1 MAKQYF
7 NWKLAFVLVV
17 AMVVFAAAAF
27 ALHSWQQNTR
37 AEQSLPLGERAYD
50 QGDWEEA
57 AQQLGRYLAVDGSN
71 VSVLLKYAD
80 AQLKIRPMES
90 ANIQQAI
97 AAYSA
102 ALRLDDGNAE
112 AVGRLIEI
120 YLGMRT
126 PGEAELKARQYL
138 QDRDDAAV
146 RRLLGVALIQQRKFQ
161 EAGRVL
167 TALLQEHP
175 DQIAAYED
183 MGRLAQIRPEDVN
196 APGAYWFDEA
206 IKQNSDSALAYLIRG
221 AFRRQTG
228 DRSGAMADLEHAE
241 TLDLNDTNV
250 HLRLV
255 GELIGAEATDK
266 AREHLKNLQAVAPEE
281 QGLWQY
287 WADIAVRSGSVEE
300 MQTVAETGLKALA
313 TQSWDFM
320 PVAVELLIRA
330 GQYDQA
336 QDGIMQMKQKNVQP
350 ARGAFLEGLLAEQ
363 QGQLREAVEFWKQ
376 AIALGYQSPQ
386 DRHWGRELPF
396 VRVVLASA
404 FLKLGDT
411 QSAIGQ
417 LRTLV
422 SQVPTYPGAYLLL
435 ARLEAQTGD
444 WAAVL
449 EHARQLKQLV
459 PDQKEA
465 TTLELQA
472 RMRQLAGG
480 GEATAGRQ
488 VAWRDIDSRLAQL
501 AASETDEAAAV
512 QLKLLQAENA
522 ILQKKYDAA
531 TTLLDELQQ
540 SAPEE
545 RRLVLLRTQVY
556 VGQGKIQDAVSL
568 LQQALEQFPGSIEIA
583 TRLALLYDGQEKRSK
598 CESVITDALAGVE
611 VPRERHLL
619 GLFLADFYA
628 SWGQE
633 DRLYEWLADMAG
645 QFPVDIKI
653 KRRLLALDRVLKES
667 GLAQEI
673 VDEIKALEGENG
685 WQWKIEQ
692 ARVWLRSDNFTKYY
706 TDVVRLLQENLLANP
721 EDQASRMLLGAAY
734 EKAGEMRL
742 ALATYTEALNRSQAP
757 DDLPIMLV
765 LGAAYEKAGD
775 LPEALATYKEALKR
789 SPDDIRVIAQ
799 TVEALY
805 RDGQFGAAQQIL
817 DQAAQRDLQ
826 HADLQRLR
834 LEGDLQRGALSS
846 ASDILQEMVHLDP
859 NDTSAQFTLAL
870 LRARQGKFDE
880 AQAILADLR
889 VKSLDIVRITEAQ
902 IQIYIFQGKQE
913 EAIQLCNDLVE
924 RSKDVQAYTLRART
938 YAVVDQQD
946 KALADFERAIR
957 LEPNSPTGWL
967 ARADYYRDLGQ
978 AAEEVEDV
986 RKAFSLAPD
995 DLAIQRRTLQVYLAS
1010 GDGELY
1016 REAEAILQRAIE
1028 AHPEN
1033 TELRVLKARML
1044 VSKGTA
1050 PAIREARLLLNQV
1063 VAEAPNQ
1070 AEAWE
1075 LLGRLELAANR
1086 SGNAMD
1092 MALRGL
1098 AHKADDRS
1106 LLLLKADAEAQRS
1119 PMLAVPTLKELLRQD
1134 PNDLDVLA
1142 RWAQVD
1148 AKSGRPE
1155 KTQELVEL
1163 LQGRLAVLE
1172 GPARQQC
1179 EIILAKTLYH
1189 SGQTSEATACFANL
1203 MAADPNDPT
1212 PLWAIADLPG
1222 AVSRC
1227 PRLRALIDDWATQR
1241 PDDVPTVAGIVAAWV
1256 RNRDEEGMRFGETLL
1271 RFTLQRVPESIGAL
1285 LVLGDLT
1292 GATGRSADNAQVN
1305 RRILEIDPNNVI
1317 AMNNLAW
1324 FLCEE
1329 QGQYQEALTLANRG
1343 LQYEPDYLDLIDT
1356 RGVAHYRLGN
1366 LPEAVKDFERFIGLC
1381 PPWAPSL
1388 ATTRFH
1394 LARAYAQ
1401 MENRPE
1407 AVRQLGQIPGLDEGA
1422 SVLSVTD
1429 QTEARLLL
1437 ERIKKGN

>member
-1 MAKQYF
+1 MAKHYF

-17 AMVVFAAAAF
+17 ATVVFAAAAF

-37 AEQSLPLGERAYD
+37 AEQSLPLGESAYD

-90 ANIQQAI
+90 GNIQQAI

-120 YLGMRT
+120 YLGMGT
-126 PGEAELKARQYL
+126 AGEAELKARQYL
-138 QDRDDAAV
+138 QGRDDVAV
-146 RRLLGVALIQQRKFQ
+146 RRLLGVALVQQRKFQ

-167 TALLQEHP
+167 TTLLQEHP

-196 APGAYWFDEA
+196 VPGAYWFDEA
-206 IKQNSDSALAYLIRG
+206 VKQNSDSALAYIIRG
-221 AFRRQTG
+221 AFRRQMG

-241 TLDLNDTNV
+241 TLDLADTKV

-255 GELIGAEATDK
+255 GELIGAEAMDK
-266 AREHLKNLQAVAPEE
+266 AREHLKSLQAVAPKE

-287 WADIAVRSGSVEE
+287 WAEIAVRSGSAEE
-300 MQTVAETGLKALA
+300 MQTVAEAGLKELA
-313 TQSWDFM
+313 TQPWDFM

-330 GQYDQA
+330 GSYDQA
-336 QDGIMQMKQKNVQP
+336 RDSIMQMKEKNVQP

-363 QGQLREAVEFWKQ
+363 QGQLREAVDCWKQ
-376 AIALGYQSPQ
+376 AIGLGYQSPQ
-386 DRHWGRELPF
+386 DGHWGRKLPF
-396 VRVVLASA
+396 VRAVLASA
-404 FLKLGDT
+404 LLKLGDV

-422 SQVPTYPGAYLLL
+422 SQIPTYPGAYLLL

-444 WAAVL
+444 WEAVL

-459 PDQKEA
+459 PSQKEA

-472 RMRQLAGG
+472 RMRQLASGG
-480 GEATAGRQ
+480 DVAAGRE
-488 VAWRDIDSRLAQL
+488 VGWRDMDSRLAQL

-512 QLKLLQAENA
+512 QLKLLQAECA
-522 ILQKKYDAA
+522 IFQKKYDDA
-531 TTLLDELQQ
+531 TTFLDELQRDY
-540 SAPEE
+540 PEE
-545 RRLVLLRTQVY
+545 RRVVLLRAQVY

-568 LQQALEQFPGSIEIA
+568 LQQALEQFPRSIEVV
-583 TRLALLYDGQEKRSK
+583 TRLALLYNGQEKRSE
-598 CESVITDALAGVE
+598 CESVIADALARVE
-611 VPRERHLL
+611 VPRSRHLL

-633 DRLYEWLADMAG
+633 DRLYEWVVDMAG
-645 QFPVDIKI
+645 QFPKDIKI
-653 KRRLLALDRVLKES
+653 KRRLLALDRILKEAEQ
-667 GLAQEI
+667 AQKI
-673 VDEIKALEGENG
+673 VDEVKALEGANG

-692 ARVWLRSDNFTKYY
+692 TRVWLRSDSFTRHYA
-706 TDVVRLLQENLLANP
+706 DAVQLLQENLLANP
-721 EDQASRMLLGAAY
+721 EDQASRMLLGAVY
-734 EKAGEMRL
+734 EMAGEMRL
-742 ALATYTEALNRSQAP
+742 ALATYTEALNRSRAP
-757 DDLPIMLV
+757 DDQPIRLV
-765 LGAAYEKAGD
+765 LGAAYEKTD
-775 LPEALATYKEALKR
+775 NLPEALATYKEAMKR
-789 SPDDIRVIAQ
+789 TPDNIQVIGR

-817 DQAAQRDLQ
+817 DQAAQRDLH

-846 ASDILQEMVHLDP
+846 ASDILQEMVHRDP

-870 LRARQGKFDE
+870 LRARQEKFDE
-880 AQAILADLR
+880 AHAILADLR
-889 VKSLDIVRITEAQ
+889 AKSPDIIRITEAQ
-902 IQIYIFQGKQE
+902 IQIYIIEGKQE

-924 RSKDVQAYTLRART
+924 RSSDVQAYTLRART
-938 YAVVDQQD
+938 YAVVDQHD

-957 LEPNSPTGWL
+957 LEPNSPTVWL
-967 ARADYYRDLGQ
+967 SRASYYRGLGR
-978 AAEEVEDV
+978 AGEEVEDV

-995 DLAIQRRTLQVYLAS
+995 DLAVQRRALQVYLAS
-1010 GDGELY
+1010 GDRKLY
-1016 REAEAILQRAIE
+1016 RQAEVILQRAIE

-1033 TELRVLKARML
+1033 TELRVLKARVL
-1044 VSKGTA
+1044 VSKRTA
-1050 PAIREARLLLNQV
+1050 PAIQEARLLLNQI

-1070 AEAWE
+1070 TEAWE
-1075 LLGRLELAANR
+1075 LLGRLELGANQ

-1098 AHKADDRS
+1098 AHNADDRG

-1155 KTQELVEL
+1155 KTQELLGL
-1163 LQGRLAVLE
+1163 LQERLAVFE
-1172 GPARQQC
+1172 GPARRRC
-1179 EIILAKTLYH
+1179 EIILATTLYR
-1189 SGQTSEATACFANL
+1189 SGETADAETRFANL
-1203 MAADPNDPT
+1203 IAVDPNDVV
-1212 PLWAIADLPG
+1212 PLLTLAQLPG
-1222 AVSRC
+1222 SLSRC
-1227 PRLRALIDDWATQR
+1227 PRLHQFIDDWVTRHPNDVQAPAVMVAT
-1241 PDDVPTVAGIVAAWV
+1241 WV
-1256 RNRDEEGMRFGETLL
+1256 KNRDEEGMRFGEALL
-1271 RFTLQRVPESIGAL
+1271 RSTLQRVPESVGAL

-1292 GATGRSADNAQVN
+1292 AAMGRSEDNAQVN
-1305 RRILEIDPNNVI
+1305 RRVLEIDPNNVI

-1329 QGQYQEALTLANRG
+1329 QGQYQEALALANRG
-1343 LQYEPDYLDLIDT
+1343 LARAPEYLDLIDT
-1356 RGVAHYRLGN
+1356 RGVTYYRLGN
-1366 LPEAVKDFERFIGLC
+1366 PAEAVKDFERFIELC
-1381 PPWAPSL
+1381 PPGGRSL

-1401 MENRPE
+1401 LGNRPE
-1407 AVRQLGQIPGLDEGA
+1407 AVRQLGQIPGLNEGTSA
-1422 SVLSVTD
+1422 LSATD
-1429 QTEARLLL
+1429 QAEAKLLL
-1437 ERIKKGN
+1437 ERITKGD